1 MASQNRRKISDL
13 NAEIRQQMFKS
24 AHTFSFYQTYRLL
37 KRIEDQNK
45 RSIHSEPRLSF
56 SFPASDVSEIHE
68 DMNGDFNIIVNF
80 LGLFGVSSPLPAFY
94 TEKLMDDEKD
104 DISASKTFMTLINDR
119 FYELLFQVWLKNNIH
134 LRVVEF
140 EDPRQTDQLFS
151 FLGLIEK
158 QNRKEL
164 DKPFELLRYAG
175 LFSQHPR
182 SAMALETILQD
193 AFKDI
198 PVTVIPAQL
207 RKVNI
212 PNDQIYFL
220 GKPHTAVGHNV
231 MIGSELMDRMGK
243 FRLEIGPMDA
253 HQFNTFI
260 PGGEN
265 FKKGTSLVALFLTDP
280 LEYDIKVILKKGE
293 VKTARLGTPAD
304 WSSLGISTWLFSG
317 ANSNE
322 VFTIFKPYKGVGDD

>member
-1 MASQNRRKISDL
+1 MAGQNGRKNSDL
-13 NAEIRQQMFKS
+13 SAELKQQLFKS
-24 AHTFSFYQTYRLL
+24 SHAFSFYQAYRLL
-37 KRIEDQNK
+37 TRMQNSNK
-45 RSIHSEPRLSF
+45 RTIHSEPRLSF
-56 SFPASDVSEIHE
+56 SFPPSDVTQINE
-68 DMNGDFNIIVNF
+68 DVDGNFDIIVNF

-94 TEKLMDDEKD
+94 TEKLMDDERD
-104 DISASKTFMTLINDR
+104 DNTASKAFISLINDR

-140 EDPRQTDQLFS
+140 DDPRQTDQLFS

-158 QNRKEL
+158 QNRKQL
-164 DKPFELLRYAG
+164 DKPFELLRYSG

-193 AFKDI
+193 AFKGI
-198 PVTVIPAQL
+198 PVTVLPAQL

-212 PNDQIYFL
+212 PDDQVYFL
-220 GKPHTAVGHNV
+220 GKPNTAVGNNI

-293 VKTARLGTPAD
+293 VRTARLGAPD
-304 WSSLGISTWLFSG
+304 GWSSLGISTWLFSG
-317 ANSNE
+317 TNSNE
-322 VFTIFKPYKGVGDD
+322 VFTIFKPE

>member
-1 MASQNRRKISDL
+1 MASPNGRKKSDL
-13 NAEIRQQMFKS
+13 SAELKQQLFKS
-24 AHTFSFYQTYRLL
+24 AHAFSFYQTHRLL
-37 KRIEDQNK
+37 R
-45 RSIHSEPRLSF
+45 RSHTHKKPRIHSEPRLSF
-56 SFPASDVSEIHE
+56 SFPASDISKIHE
-68 DMNGDFNIIVNF
+68 NMDGDFEIIVNF

-94 TEKLMDDEKD
+94 TEKLMDDERD
-104 DISASKTFMTLINDR
+104 DNSASREFIALLNDR

-140 EDPRQTDQLFS
+140 DVPGQIDQLFS
-151 FLGLIEK
+151 FLGLIEEE
-158 QNRKEL
+158 NRNQL
-164 DKPFELLRYAG
+164 DNPFELLRYAG

-193 AFKDI
+193 AFKGI

-212 PNDQIYFL
+212 PDDQIYFL
-220 GKPHTAVGHNV
+220 GKPNTAVGDNI

-243 FRLEIGPMDA
+243 FRLEIGPMDT

-260 PGGEN
+260 PGGDN
-265 FKKGTSLVALFLTDP
+265 FKKGTSIVRLFLTDP

-293 VKTARLGTPAD
+293 VRTARLGDPAG

-317 ANSNE
+317 TNSNE
-322 VFTIFKPYKGVGDD
+322 VFTIFKSE